1 MKKNKSSKNWIIQQ
15 HRDLYF
21 KQAKSSGFRS
31 RSAYKLLELNKK
43 FKFFKNCKTALDL
56 GSYPGGWS
64 QILKKNIKN
73 CKILSV
79 DIKKMEKIE
88 GVDFLCCDFKK
99 EDSKEKILKR
109 LKNKADLLVSD
120 MACDTTGNKDLDCI
134 RTNALCAEVIE
145 FSSYVIKEN
154 GVVIS
159 KLFNGKDFLMVKN
172 LAQNIFHK
180 VNFFKPDS
188 SRDYSKETYIHCAGI
203 KTL

>member
-1 MKKNKSSKNWIIQQ
+1 MRKNKSSKNWIIEQ
-15 HRDLYF
+15 HRDQYF

-31 RSAYKLLELNKK
+31 RSAFKLLELNKK
-43 FKFFKNCKTALDL
+43 FKLFSNCQTVIDL

-64 QILKKNIKN
+64 QMLKKNLKN

-79 DIKKMEKIE
+79 DIKKMEQVE
-88 GVDFLCCDFKK
+88 GVDFLCCDFLK
-99 EDSKEKILKR
+99 EESKEKILKK

-120 MACDTTGNKDLDCI
+120 MAADTTGNKDLDCI

-145 FSSYVIKEN
+145 FSSLVLKES

-159 KLFNGKDFLMVKN
+159 KLFNGQDFLNVKN
-172 LAQNIFHK
+172 LAKSKFRE

>member
-15 HRDLYF
+15 HRDQYF
-21 KQAKSSGFRS
+21 KLAKSSGFRS

-43 FKFFKNCKTALDL
+43 FKFFTNLKTVVDL

-64 QILKKNIKN
+64 QVLKKNLKN

-88 GVDFLCCDFKK
+88 GVDFLCCDFKD
-99 EDSKEKILKR
+99 EGSKEKILK
-109 LKNKADLLVSD
+109 KINNKADLIVSD
-120 MACDTTGNKDLDCI
+120 MAADTTGNKNLDCI

-145 FSSYVIKEN
+145 FSSHIIKDN

-159 KLFNGKDFLMVKN
+159 KLFHGADFLNVKN
-172 LAQNIFHK
+172 LAQNKYNK
-180 VNFFKPDS
+180 VNFFKPES
-188 SRDYSKETYIHCAGI
+188 SRDFSKETYIHCVGI

>member
-1 MKKNKSSKNWIIQQ
+1 MRKNKSSKNWIIEQ
-15 HRDLYF
+15 HRDQYF

-31 RSAYKLLELNKK
+31 RSAFKLLELNKK
-43 FKFFKNCKTALDL
+43 FKLFSNCQTVIDL

-64 QILKKNIKN
+64 QMLKKNLKN

-79 DIKKMEKIE
+79 DIKKMEQVE
-88 GVDFLCCDFKK
+88 GVDFLCCDFLK
-99 EDSKEKILKR
+99 EESKEKILKK

-120 MACDTTGNKDLDCI
+120 MAADTTGNKDLDCI

-145 FSSYVIKEN
+145 FSSLVLKES

-159 KLFNGKDFLMVKN
+159 KLFNGQDFLNVKN
-172 LAQNIFHK
+172 LAKSKFRE
-180 VNFFKPDS
+180 VNFFKPES
-188 SRDYSKETYIHCAGI
+188 SRVYSKETYIHCAGI

>member
-1 MKKNKSSKNWIIQQ
+1 MKKNKSSKNWVIQQ
-15 HRDLYF
+15 HRDQYF

-43 FKFFKNCKTALDL
+43 FKFFSKCKTVVDL

-64 QILKKNIKN
+64 QVLKKNLKN

-88 GVDFLCCDFKK
+88 GVDFLCCDFR
-99 EDSKEKILKR
+99 EEESKDKILKK
-109 LKNKADLLVSD
+109 LNNKADLLISD
-120 MACDTTGNKDLDCI
+120 MAADTTGNKDLDCI

-145 FSSYVIKEN
+145 FSTFVIKDS

-159 KLFNGKDFLMVKN
+159 KLFNGTDFLNIKN
-172 LAQNIFHK
+172 LAKNKFHK
-180 VNFFKPDS
+180 VNFYKPES

>member
-1 MKKNKSSKNWIIQQ
+1 MKKNKSSKNWIIEQ
-15 HRDLYF
+15 HRDQYF

-43 FKFFKNCKTALDL
+43 FKLFSNCNFVIDL

-64 QILKKNIKN
+64 QMLKKNLKN

-88 GVDFLCCDFKK
+88 GVDFLCCDFQK
-99 EDSKEKILKR
+99 EESKEKILKK
-109 LKNKADLLVSD
+109 LNNKADLLVSD
-120 MACDTTGNKDLDCI
+120 MAADTTGNKDLDCI
-134 RTNALCAEVIE
+134 RTNALCVEVIE
-145 FSSYVIKEN
+145 FSSIVLKES

-159 KLFNGKDFLMVKN
+159 KLFNGQDFLNVKN
-172 LAQNIFHK
+172 LAKSKFRE
-180 VNFFKPDS
+180 VNFFKPES

>member
-15 HRDLYF
+15 HRDQYF

-43 FKFFKNCKTALDL
+43 FRFFNNCKAVIDL

-64 QILKKNIKN
+64 QILKKNLKN

-79 DIKKMEKIE
+79 DYKKMEEIN
-88 GVDFLCCDFKK
+88 GVDFICCDFQ
-99 EDSKEKILKR
+99 EEESKEKILKK
-109 LKNKADLLVSD
+109 LGNKADLLVSD
-120 MACDTTGNKDLDCI
+120 MAADTTGNKDLDCI

-145 FSSYVIKEN
+145 FSSLVLKES
-154 GVVIS
+154 GVVVA
-159 KLFNGKDFLMVKN
+159 KLFNGKDFLSVKS
-172 LAQNIFHK
+172 LAKDKFHK
-180 VNFFKPDS
+180 IDFFKPKS

>member
-1 MKKNKSSKNWIIQQ
+1 MKKNKSSKNWIIEQ
-15 HRDLYF
+15 HRDQYF

-43 FKFFKNCKTALDL
+43 FKLFSNCNFVIDL

-64 QILKKNIKN
+64 QMLKKNLKN

-79 DIKKMEKIE
+79 DIKKMDKIE
-88 GVDFLCCDFKK
+88 GVDFLCCDFQK
-99 EDSKEKILKR
+99 EESKEKILKK
-109 LKNKADLLVSD
+109 LNNKADLLVSD
-120 MACDTTGNKDLDCI
+120 MAADTTGNKDLDCI
-134 RTNALCAEVIE
+134 RTNALCVEVIE
-145 FSSYVIKEN
+145 FSSIVLKES

-159 KLFNGKDFLMVKN
+159 KLFNGQDFLNVKN
-172 LAQNIFHK
+172 LAKSKFRE
-180 VNFFKPDS
+180 VNFFKPES

>member
-15 HRDLYF
+15 HRDQYF

-43 FKFFKNCKTALDL
+43 FKFFKNCKIVIDL

-73 CKILSV
+73 CEILSV
-79 DIKKMEKIE
+79 DIKEMEKIE
-88 GVDFLCCDFKK
+88 GVDFLCCDFKS
-99 EDSKEKILKR
+99 EESKERILKK
-109 LKNKADLLVSD
+109 LKGKADLLVSD

-145 FSSYVIKEN
+145 FSSFVVKKN

-159 KLFNGKDFLMVKN
+159 KLFNGQDFLMVKN
-172 LAQNIFHK
+172 LAQNKFHK

-188 SRDYSKETYIHCAGI
+188 SRDHSKETYIHCAGI